1 MPVNESNNLV
11 IYSLQACAIV
21 EKILSNSNV
30 IYKTPK
36 TLNKQISKKE
46 NNTSIFLARSFV
58 NHFSHFVLKQ

>member
-1 MPVNESNNLV
+1 MPFNKSNNLV

-36 TLNKQISKKE
+36 TLNSKYQKKK
-46 NNTSIFLARSFV
+46 TTPVYF
-58 NHFSHFVLKQ
+58 

>member
-1 MPVNESNNLV
+1 MPFNESNNLV

-36 TLNKQISKKE
+36 TNSKYQKKK
-46 NNTSIFLARSFV
+46 TTPVYF
-58 NHFSHFVLKQ
+58 

>member
-21 EKILSNSNV
+21 EKISNSNV

-36 TLNKQISKKE
+36 TLNISKYQKKK
-46 NNTSIFLARSFV
+46 TTPVYF
-58 NHFSHFVLKQ
+58 